1 MLVPFEVAAKFLG
14 LGTASGTRAALA
26 MLVVAAMG
34 RAGFVDVPASISF
47 LTSTP
52 ALGALLAGAVV
63 EELLERDD
71 DAQQLIAMMKYGL
84 HGTGGVLLGYV
95 LVERFHL
102 PLQGWPIAVIGGA
115 LAVLT
120 HNLRM
125 RVHDALRAIA
135 AGIVSPRRWLAW
147 LEAGG
152 VLGLTVAVVLAPFI
166 ALGFVAVAA
175 IGAAALWGLFK
186 LLERA
191 RRRMC
196 PTCSTMARAE
206 ARLCPHCK
214 EMLPVGRW
222 VGDGLLDKLDRHT
235 VR

>member
-14 LGTASGTRAALA
+14 IGTASGTRAALA

-34 RAGFVDVPASISF
+34 RAGVLDVPASISF

-52 ALGALLAGAVV
+52 ALGALLAATVV

-115 LAVLT
+115 VAVLT

-125 RVHDALRAIA
+125 RVHDALRAIT
-135 AGIVSPRRWLAW
+135 AGITSPRRWLSW

-152 VLGLTVAVVLAPFI
+152 VIGLTVSVILAPFVALAFVVVATI
-166 ALGFVAVAA
+166 A
-175 IGAAALWGLFK
+175 AAALWGLFG

-196 PTCSTMARAE
+196 PTCGRMVRAE

-214 EMLPVGRW
+214 EALPVGRW
-222 VGDGLLDKLDRHT
+222 VGDGLLDRLDRHT